1 MKTFEVFYS
10 DGNRRLL
17 ETENIVMLM
26 KMLVNEKHSENI
38 IEIKERKKR

>member
-26 KMLVNEKHSENI
+26 KVLVNEKRSENI
-38 IEIKERKKR
+38 VEIKERKVD